1 MLHIHKFLKTL
12 LSIAVKKMQLNKP
25 QIFLKML
32 LHLGRLAFTLNVF
45 GLSVEGDVDA
55 FHCQP
60 TTKI

>member
-1 MLHIHKFLKTL
+1 
-12 LSIAVKKMQLNKP
+12 MQLNKQ

-32 LHLGRLAFTLNVF
+32 LLLGRLAFTLNVF

>member
-12 LSIAVKKMQLNKP
+12 LSIAVKKMQLNKQ

-32 LHLGRLAFTLNVF
+32 LLLGRLAFTLNVF